1 MSKRDDN
8 LQDFLHTMDLL
19 FEKAICTIMNF
30 ALSIESRFSYT
41 QDTAVNDYLKTED
54 KRDQRIGG

>member
-1 MSKRDDN
+1 
-8 LQDFLHTMDLL
+8 MDLL

-54 KRDQRIGG
+54 KRDQRIGGVGIATRIFPKIHE